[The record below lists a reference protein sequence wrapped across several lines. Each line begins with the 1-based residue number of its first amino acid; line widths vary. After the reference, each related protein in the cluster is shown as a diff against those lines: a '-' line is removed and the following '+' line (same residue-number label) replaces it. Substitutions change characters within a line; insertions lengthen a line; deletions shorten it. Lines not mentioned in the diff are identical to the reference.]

1 MRLTLVIGPTG
12 IGKSDYAISLAKQT
26 GAQII
31 SADAYQVYRGMD
43 IGTAKVSAELQRSV
57 THHLIDI
64 LDPNEPYSVHEFLSR
79 TNTLIQSAS
88 SPYIICGGTGLY
100 THALL
105 HDFSLAAPSN
115 PRLRA
120 ELTDMYTIDNGATL
134 HAQLTQRDP
143 QSATTIHPNN
153 KHRLIRALEIAM
165 ITNEKP
171 SELKQRRTQRTDI
184 AIIGLTSSRD
194 TIRDRIDTRVDA
206 MMAQGFRDE
215 VRQLC
220 KRYPTIPPALH
231 AIGYKQL
238 SDHLIQNTPLD
249 EAVEQIKI
257 KTKQFAKRQLT
268 WYRRLNHVKWI
279 DIS

>member
-57 THHLIDI
+57 RHHLIDI

-79 TNTLIQSAS
+79 TNTLIQSTS

-105 HDFSLAAPSN
+105 HDFSLTAPSN
-115 PRLRA
+115 PTIRA
-120 ELTDMYTIDNGATL
+120 ELTDTYAIDNGATL
-134 HAQLTQRDP
+134 HVQLTQRDP

-171 SELKQRRTQRTDI
+171 SELKQRSTQRTDI

-194 TIRDRIDTRVDA
+194 TIRDRIDRRVDA

-215 VRQLC
+215 VQHLC
-220 KRYPTIPPALH
+220 NRYPTIPPALH